1 MSYKKKQS
9 GQSIMEFALI
19 LPLSLLLI
27 FGIVDIG
34 TLVIN
39 MISLREATQEAALY
53 ASVQPTDHSG
63 ITARALNATSFPVD
77 ITDATVIIQ
86 TYDRHHNAGP
96 ACAGE
101 GNMIEVTVQKDF
113 TFITPMVSIFMSED
127 SLTLE
132 TKQVELILRPEC
144 P

>member
-1 MSYKKKQS
+1 
-9 GQSIMEFALI
+9 
-19 LPLSLLLI
+19 
-27 FGIVDIG
+27 
-34 TLVIN
+34 
-39 MISLREATQEAALY
+39 
-53 ASVQPTDHSG
+53 
-63 ITARALNATSFPVD
+63 VD

-86 TYDRHHNAGP
+86 TYDRHHHAGP

-101 GNMIEVTVQKDF
+101 GNMIEVTVQKAF
-113 TFITPMVSIFMSED
+113 TFITPMVSIFMSDD